1 MEDLNAKRSLDF
13 EVLKQEAA
21 RLKAQYEKDSESA
34 AGLAQSLKDQLTTEQ
49 LKNKNLIAT
58 LQDEIKAKEIEMAN
72 IQKTASERSQLIAD
86 LKLKLEQYR
95 TESEKVVED
104 SKKMVA
110 STDEFLRGK
119 VGTIYSY
126 MTKPSGAD
134 ISSRPNTNVIGG
146 SFSIREKNFASLRDN
161 RLPSNLSSPL
171 GVQKSPPIGWAASKN
186 TQYGGY
192 LDNNL
197 SAQSSSTPQTQQL
210 GYAVNQYRKAEKL
223 LLLEAKSLS
232 EVAAKSFE
240 EARALEGSSNSS
252 DKRKYEET
260 LARAKQE
267 RARLDALFV
276 QAADMKAKAEKSL
289 MP

>member
-110 STDEFLRGK
+110 STDAFLRGK

-126 MTKPSGAD
+126 MTKPSGAE

-146 SFSIREKNFASLRDN
+146 SFSIREKNFAPLRDN
-161 RLPSNLSSPL
+161 RLPSDLSSPL
-171 GVQKSPPIGWAASKN
+171 GIEKSPPIGWAASKN

-192 LDNNL
+192 LDIL
-197 SAQSSSTPQTQQL
+197 SSQSSTPQTQQL

-232 EVAAKSFE
+232 EVAARSFE
-240 EARALEGSSNSS
+240 EARALEGSSSS

-267 RARLDALFV
+267 RARVDALFV

>member
-1 MEDLNAKRSLDF
+1 MNAKRSLDF

-110 STDEFLRGK
+110 STDAFLRGK

-126 MTKPSGAD
+126 MTKPSGAE

-146 SFSIREKNFASLRDN
+146 SFSIREKNFAPLRDN
-161 RLPSNLSSPL
+161 RLPSDLSSPL
-171 GVQKSPPIGWAASKN
+171 GIEKSPPIGWAASKN

-192 LDNNL
+192 LDIL
-197 SAQSSSTPQTQQL
+197 SSQSSTPQTQQL

-232 EVAAKSFE
+232 EVAARSFE
-240 EARALEGSSNSS
+240 EARALEGSSSS

-267 RARLDALFV
+267 RARVDELFV

>member
-110 STDEFLRGK
+110 STDAFLRGK

-126 MTKPSGAD
+126 MTKPSGAE

-146 SFSIREKNFASLRDN
+146 SFSIREKNFAPLRDN
-161 RLPSNLSSPL
+161 RLPSDLSSPL
-171 GVQKSPPIGWAASKN
+171 GIEKSPPIGWAASKN

-192 LDNNL
+192 LDIL
-197 SAQSSSTPQTQQL
+197 SSQSSSTPQTQQL

>member
-110 STDEFLRGK
+110 STDAFLRGK

-126 MTKPSGAD
+126 MTKPSGAE

-146 SFSIREKNFASLRDN
+146 SFSIREKNFAPLRDN
-161 RLPSNLSSPL
+161 RLPSDLSSPL
-171 GVQKSPPIGWAASKN
+171 GIEKSPPIGWAASKN

-192 LDNNL
+192 LDIL
-197 SAQSSSTPQTQQL
+197 SSQSSTPQTQQL

-232 EVAAKSFE
+232 EVAARSFE
-240 EARALEGSSNSS
+240 EARALEGSSSS

-267 RARLDALFV
+267 RARVDELFV

>member
-1 MEDLNAKRSLDF
+1 MLEDLNAKRSLDF

-34 AGLAQSLKDQLTTEQ
+34 AGLAQSLNDQLTTEQ

-72 IQKTASERSQLIAD
+72 IQRTASERSQLIAE

-110 STDEFLRGK
+110 STDAFLRGK

-126 MTKPSGAD
+126 MTKPSGAE

-146 SFSIREKNFASLRDN
+146 SFSIREKNFAPLRDN

-171 GVQKSPPIGWAASKN
+171 EVEKSPPIGWAASKN

-192 LDNNL
+192 LDNL
-197 SAQSSSTPQTQQL
+197 SAQSSTLQTQQL